1 MKQTFRGLGT
11 ALATPF
17 GKGGALDEK
26 ALRRLL
32 QFQIR
37 GKVDFLVPL
46 GTTGEASTLD
56 ESEYF
61 RVVEICQEE
70 AGGKVPLLVGAGSNN
85 TAHSVHLTRRLH
97 QMGVDGTLQ
106 VVPYYNKPT
115 QDGQYRHFAEIAAA
129 APLAMIIY
137 NIQGRTSVN
146 MNTSTLMR
154 LGEIPNV
161 VGVKEASGNLNQIM
175 EVLRRRPKTLAV
187 LSGDDAWGFPVI
199 ACGGDGIISVASN
212 IIPDQMKKMIALA
225 LTGRMD
231 DARKIHYRLMEIF
244 QGLFLET
251 NPIPVKT
258 ALAAMGKIRD
268 EFRLPLS
275 PMQAD
280 NKKKLLDIL
289 RRAKIIR

>member
-1 MKQTFRGLGT
+1 MV
-11 ALATPF
+11 TPF
-17 GKGGALDEK
+17 GKNGALDEK
-26 ALRRLL
+26 ALRRLV

-46 GTTGEASTLD
+46 GTTGEASTLT

-115 QDGQYRHFAEIAAA
+115 QDGQYRHFSEIAAA

-175 EVLRRRPKTLAV
+175 EVLQQRPKTFAV

-199 ACGGDGIISVASN
+199 ACGGDGVISVASN
-212 IIPDQMKKMIALA
+212 IIPDQMKKMVALA
-225 LTGRMD
+225 LVGKMD
-231 DARKIHYRLMEIF
+231 EARKIHYRLLEFF

-258 ALAAMGKIRD
+258 ALAAMGKIHE

-275 PMQAD
+275 SMQAD
-280 NKKKLLDIL
+280 NKKKLLEVL